1 MDTPTTLQ
9 PADEASPSD
18 AVTIAACRRFNA
30 VLLIGLGAML
40 AVVVGLNLLLGERAV
55 GTPEMVKAASEWQ
68 QATRGITYPPPITA
82 NRPFKALRLADRLP
96 EINGVVLGASTSM
109 GLTADAFPPDVRI
122 YNFAQTANPLHSTI
136 GEAEYIVHHHADRVK
151 WIFLALD
158 WSVGMLYLPG
168 EPGTI
173 DLSPATAV
181 SREALP
187 QVSFLQK
194 LQDAISWPRV
204 RNLWSIVR
212 LIWRSPD
219 GTAAFKRALFD
230 TSGADYRCPDGTP
243 ARDFDTINRGL
254 CVGFRYDGSAT
265 FADGRPVDPAR
276 LDELVRAGAA
286 PGSRYSTSIVQGD
299 GKLNP
304 ALLAGLAELSVDLSA
319 QGGRLVLF
327 APPLI
332 PGLERALAE
341 SAHGG
346 SSVARTKRALDEW
359 AKRTGIVIIDAGASE
374 GFGCTAPEF
383 LDEHHAYAACYRKV
397 LGRFFARL
405 RSGTPLEP
413 GLWSPKAPGKD

>member
-9 PADEASPSD
+9 STDEASPSD
-18 AVTIAACRRFNA
+18 AAMIAACRRFNA
-30 VLLIGLGAML
+30 VLLIGLAAVL
-40 AVVVGLNLLLGERAV
+40 ALVVGLNLLLGERAV

-109 GLTADAFPPDVRI
+109 GLAADAFPPDVRI
-122 YNFAQTANPLHSTI
+122 YNLAQTANPLHATI

-151 WIFLALD
+151 WVFLALD
-158 WSVGMLYLPG
+158 WSVGMLYAPG
-168 EPGTI
+168 EPSTI
-173 DLSPATAV
+173 DLTPANAV
-181 SREALP
+181 SRNALP

-204 RNLWSIVR
+204 RNLWNIVR

-219 GTAAFKRALFD
+219 GVAAFKRALFD
-230 TSGADYRCPDGTP
+230 ASSADYRCADGTP

-265 FADGRPVDPAR
+265 FADGRPVNPAR

-286 PGSRYSTSIVQGD
+286 PGSRYSKPIVHGD

-304 ALLAGLAELSVDLSA
+304 ALLAGLAKLSSELAA

-332 PGLERALAE
+332 PGLEHALRE
-341 SAHGG
+341 SAHAG
-346 SSVARTKRALDEW
+346 SSVVRTKMALDEW
-359 AKRTGIVIIDAGASE
+359 AKRTGLVIIDAGASE
-374 GFGCTAPEF
+374 RFGCTASEF
-383 LDEHHAYAACYRKV
+383 LDEHHAYSACFRKV
-397 LGRFFARL
+397 FGRFWQRYA
-405 RSGTPLEP
+405 SGKPIPP
-413 GLWSPKAPGKD
+413 GLWVPGQESSN